1 MERPEDRT
9 FDDMLV
15 EDLEP
20 TEEEQQS
27 IIGGSKQAPSI
38 EEEEPVQR

>member
-1 MERPEDRT
+1 MQKEDRT
-9 FDDMLV
+9 FDDALI

-20 TEEEQQS
+20 TEEEQAG
-27 IIGGSKQAPSI
+27 IVGGAKKKGD